1 MEFDVVSVS
10 NHHFFMA
17 RLRHVFGRATPAM
30 AARVR
35 RSPPEPARCEGH
47 EAARRGELQAFEG
60 PFHEQRL
67 GLRAQNA
74 RNHWENSL
82 FCMGLLL
89 SKWMSHTCLQIN
101 DHNQ

>member
-1 MEFDVVSVS
+1 MWYLYQIIISSWLGF
-10 NHHFFMA
+10 
-17 RLRHVFGRATPAM
+17 ATFSESAG
-30 AARVR
+30 A
-35 RSPPEPARCEGH
+35 ARCEGH
-47 EAARRGELQAFEG
+47 EAARRGDLQAFEG

-74 RNHWENSL
+74 RNHWEISL
-82 FCMGLLL
+82 FCMDLLL